1 MRSAFNN
8 QVQKVRDGVNDL
20 LQQNRD
26 PQTSTIPSGT
36 PPTFYHL
43 PSNASPADSYSHTAD
58 STAGFSQARAYPSL
72 VTYNQPVERQ
82 V

>member
-1 MRSAFNN
+1 MRNTFNN

-20 LQQNRD
+20 FQNNRN
-26 PQTSTIPSGT
+26 PHASNVPSGA

-43 PSNASPADSYSHTAD
+43 PSNASPADPYSHTAN
-58 STAGFSQARAYPSL
+58 STAGYSQANAYPSL
-72 VTYNQPVERQ
+72 VAYNQPPERQ